1 METESILQKC
11 NGRSVEQLK
20 YTDTYQLLPSVTK
33 WRQISNSKRNL
44 FKNCDMSEI
53 SICLQPNQRG
63 CCSFTILKNDTRL
76 LGQKQRTLIL
86 SAQQEE
92 GLQVSLSR
100 PCPSPVQE
108 EEQLSR
114 CCTQGSPVSQMRKLR
129 ASSASHAKLLTGL
142 LAWLAFAPRKT
153 LPLLCRTANKS
164 ALCPR
169 KEVFFSSKDVCYK
182 IILDNIL
189 QNKGAETFKTHK
201 DLIASQHWRPYKCIH
216 TMWDRVVRANHFSE
230 GYLIKWE
237 KYLWSTMTYK
247 TQVPT
252 PQNYTHTHKERKQT

>member
-100 PCPSPVQE
+100 PCPLPSPRGRAAQQMLHTGQPCVPDE
-108 EEQLSR
+108 E
-114 CCTQGSPVSQMRKLR
+114 TQGFKRKPCQTSNR
-129 ASSASHAKLLTGL
+129 AASLT
-142 LAWLAFAPRKT
+142 
-153 LPLLCRTANKS
+153 S
-164 ALCPR
+164 LCPQENTAFIMPDSKQICPLP
-169 KEVFFSSKDVCYK
+169 KEGSLFLFQGC
-182 IILDNIL
+182 LL
-189 QNKGAETFKTHK
+189 
-201 DLIASQHWRPYKCIH
+201 
-216 TMWDRVVRANHFSE
+216 
-230 GYLIKWE
+230 
-237 KYLWSTMTYK
+237 
-247 TQVPT
+247 
-252 PQNYTHTHKERKQT
+252 